1 MPLTARSY
9 EQLTDEEIG
18 YIDQYLFRFAK
29 LQDALGERLFKNLL
43 IYLGEIT
50 ENKSF
55 IDIFNRLEQLNIID
69 DYDSWLELRAIRNE
83 LSHEYDD
90 EVAENA
96 VKINKIYE
104 IKDKLISY
112 FSKVKAYLD
121 LRKQY

>member
-1 MPLTARSY
+1 MNTAKVKLEYTIKECDKHLLRLNSAHKKMGKFMPLTARSY

-83 LSHEYDD
+83 LSQR
-90 EVAENA
+90 
-96 VKINKIYE
+96 I
-104 IKDKLISY
+104 
-112 FSKVKAYLD
+112 
-121 LRKQY
+121 RRRGG